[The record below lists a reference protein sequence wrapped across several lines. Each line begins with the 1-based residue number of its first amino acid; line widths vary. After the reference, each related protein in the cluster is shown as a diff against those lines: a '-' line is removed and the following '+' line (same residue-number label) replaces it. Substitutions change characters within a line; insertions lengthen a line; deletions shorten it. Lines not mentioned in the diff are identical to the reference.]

1 MSCFGGGK
9 TKRTASGEFG
19 SQPSSPTAEPNEK
32 DEKKREVIAAGV
44 TDFVPDQITLQTTA
58 REFAAIVEQTIA
70 RAKEMNAPRP
80 APPRPA
86 IGGCTRWKRAPVL
99 PATAA
104 RLGTAILVQAPLC
117 GLGSK
122 LPEPCWLKPHA
133 AEAVTL
139 SPKYHPT
146 GQSDW
151 PKCGVYAL
159 LAGVCSVR
167 CPAYTPLCTAIHPH
181 CPSLPARTPTY
192 PTAGLEH
199 SHVEIKYGAPQYGDG
214 GGNADGALCW

>member
-80 APPRPA
+80 APPPKPPQKPKYAREA
-86 IGGCTRWKRAPVL
+86 RA
-99 PATAA
+99 AA
-104 RLGTAILVQAPLC
+104 RGSTRARAADRRALGRDVAGEHRDA
-117 GLGSK
+117 GR
-122 LPEPCWLKPHA
+122 A
-133 AEAVTL
+133 AEAL
-139 SPKYHPT
+139 QRAQASAARAAADDAAREQ
-146 GQSDW
+146 GLR
-151 PKCGVYAL
+151 A
-159 LAGVCSVR
+159 VR
-167 CPAYTPLCTAIHPH
+167 P
-181 CPSLPARTPTY
+181 
-192 PTAGLEH
+192 
-199 SHVEIKYGAPQYGDG
+199 GDG
-214 GGNADGALCW
+214 AAVRRAVVPGAEGRRRRRAAEAEAET